1 MQPSELD
8 RRVSQ
13 NRHDIEE
20 IYVKIDQ
27 TNETVAR
34 IAAVQQEHGAKLDSH
49 SAILADHTTKL
60 DSHSAILAEHSVK
73 LDCLTTTVNDHSTKL
88 DEILRILRGR
98 RGDV

>member
-49 SAILADHTTKL
+49 GAILADHG
-60 DSHSAILAEHSVK
+60 
-73 LDCLTTTVNDHSTKL
+73 TKL

-98 RGDV
+98 RDEV

>member
-34 IAAVQQEHGAKLDSH
+34 IAAVQQEHGAKLDEH
-49 SAILADHTTKL
+49 SAILADH
-60 DSHSAILAEHSVK
+60 SVK
-73 LDCLTTTVNDHSTKL
+73 LDWLTTTVNEHTATLADHGTKL
-88 DEILRILRGR
+88 DEILWILRGR
-98 RGDV
+98 RGDA